1 MLTKDQLLHTALLAG
16 LCFHTGAS
24 VYAAVFAKLMW
35 TLYVDREPHE
45 IFSPVQKSRIPP
57 TIALDSLGL
66 PPAKYINPYEGT
78 KVEPP
83 PAGFPDAVY
92 GFGRSDSR
100 EALPTSEWSGQ
111 FHRRYCRRLVNCPRT
126 FFS

>member
-1 MLTKDQLLHTALLAG
+1 MHTALLAG
-16 LCFHTGAS
+16 LGSHTGAS

-83 PAGFPDAVY
+83 PAGFPDLK
-92 GFGRSDSR
+92 
-100 EALPTSEWSGQ
+100 EALFDAIESPVEITSGDTNLTEFFIDVLTLIKGMMQ
-111 FHRRYCRRLVNCPRT
+111 FGT
-126 FFS
+126 KF